1 LDADTMTK
9 EALRILI
16 CEDEGLTSLRL
27 RKELSSLGYKIVGE
41 AKDGRESISLA
52 KKVRP
57 DVILMDIRLP
67 KLNGIEAT
75 KRIMED
81 NPTAIIMLTA
91 YSNDNFIEE
100 AIAAG
105 ASAYLVK
112 PVDSEQLLPTIE
124 LAASRFAEF
133 QQVKG
138 EVENLRE
145 ALEVRKLV
153 EKAKGI
159 LIERSNLSEGEAFR
173 KMQRMSQDSRKP
185 MKEIAQEIIRADE
198 IFGPLNKE

>member
-1 LDADTMTK
+1 M
-9 EALRILI
+9 
-16 CEDEGLTSLRL
+16 EDG
-27 RKELSSLGYKIVGE
+27 GE
-41 AKDGRESISLA
+41 TISLA
-52 KKVRP
+52 KKLCP

-81 NPTAIIMLTA
+81 NPTTIIMLTA

-100 AIAAG
+100 AIEAG

-112 PVDSEQLLPTIE
+112 PVNSEQLLPTIE
-124 LAASRFAEF
+124 LAANRFAEF
-133 QQVKG
+133 QQVTN
-138 EVENLRE
+138 EVENLKE

-153 EKAKGI
+153 EKAKGV
-159 LIERSNLSEGEAFR
+159 LMERSNLSEGEAFSR
-173 KMQRMSQDSRKP
+173 MQRMSQDSRKP

-198 IFGPLNKE
+198 IFGPPDRE

>member
-1 LDADTMTK
+1 MTK
-9 EALRILI
+9 EKLRILI
-16 CEDEGLTSLRL
+16 CEDEGLTALRL
-27 RKELSSLGYKIVGE
+27 RKELSSLGYNIVGE
-41 AKDGRESISLA
+41 AKDGREAISLA
-52 KKVRP
+52 KRLHP
-57 DVILMDIRLP
+57 DVILMDIKMP
-67 KLNGIEAT
+67 KLDGIAAT
-75 KRIMED
+75 KRIMEES
-81 NPTAIIMLTA
+81 PTTIIILTA

-112 PVDSEQLLPTIE
+112 PVSSSIEQLLPTIE

-138 EVENLRE
+138 EVESLKE

-153 EKAKGI
+153 ERAKGI
-159 LIERSNLSEGEAFR
+159 LMARANLSEGEAFK

-185 MKEIAQEIIRADE
+185 MKEIAREVIRADE
-198 IFGPLNKE
+198 IFGPLEKE

>member
-1 LDADTMTK
+1 MKK

-16 CEDEGLTSLRL
+16 CEDEGLTALRM
-27 RKELSSLGYKIVGE
+27 RKELSSFGYNIVGE
-41 AKDGRESISLA
+41 AKDGRESVSLA
-52 KKVRP
+52 KRLRP
-57 DVILMDIRLP
+57 DVILMDIKLP
-67 KLNGIEAT
+67 KLSGIDAT

-133 QQVKG
+133 QQVKS
-138 EVENLRE
+138 EAENLKE

-159 LIERSNLSEGEAFR
+159 LMERSNLSEGESFK

-185 MKEIAQEIIRADE
+185 MKEIAQEIMRADE
-198 IFGPLNKE
+198 IFGPLEEKQDG

>member
-1 LDADTMTK
+1 M
-9 EALRILI
+9 RILI
-16 CEDEGLTSLRL
+16 CEDEGLTALRL
-27 RKELSSLGYKIVGE
+27 RKELGSLGYNIVGE
-41 AKDGRESISLA
+41 AKDGREAISLA
-52 KKVRP
+52 KKLRP
-57 DVILMDIRLP
+57 DVILMDIKLP
-67 KLNGIEAT
+67 KLDGIAAT

-81 NPTAIIMLTA
+81 NPTTIIILTA

-112 PVDSEQLLPTIE
+112 PVSSSIQQLLPTIE

-133 QQVKG
+133 QQVKS
-138 EVENLRE
+138 EAENLKE

-153 EKAKGI
+153 ERAKGV
-159 LIERSNLSEGEAFR
+159 LMERTNLSEGDAFK

-198 IFGPLNKE
+198 IFGPLEKE